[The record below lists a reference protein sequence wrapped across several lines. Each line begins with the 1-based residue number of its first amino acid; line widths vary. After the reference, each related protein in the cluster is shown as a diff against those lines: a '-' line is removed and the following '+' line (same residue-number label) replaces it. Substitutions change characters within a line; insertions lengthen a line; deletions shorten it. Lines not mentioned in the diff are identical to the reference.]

1 MTSTPITCGDGKG
14 KMAIEF
20 LWQVGHSLRTL
31 EVPVDVILIE
41 SFNTI
46 AAARAYRKSIVF
58 NKSFIKASVADHT
71 IK

>member
-1 MTSTPITCGDGKG
+1 
-14 KMAIEF
+14 MAIEF

-31 EVPVDVILIE
+31 KVPVDVTLAE

-46 AAARAYRKSIVF
+46 AAVKTYRKPIVF
-58 NKSFIKASVADHT
+58 DKSFTKATDADHT